1 MHLFFYDNL
10 LQLDSITP
18 VIDIIKDHKKIVL
31 SSLNITHDYKNNK
44 LIKYLK
50 QNDIECLSFPPT
62 SMTNK
67 IKLCAIKFLL
77 ILPKNILLRFQGFW
91 YRLDN
96 RIFLDKNKFLNFLEE
111 KKIKTISIPSDLTLN
126 KKIFLYNL
134 KSHYNLKIIE
144 IEVGLRTL
152 KTNPYSK
159 FPQDFCDFY
168 LASNKFLSFKHDEEF
183 NRKTKFFGSSRYS
196 NLWIK
201 KLDKI
206 NQIFYTDNNTK
217 INVALFLAPRIL
229 EENPTFLKDFE
240 KIKNIN
246 LEIANKPKTIL
257 PFKCSDYYHDKFNAN
272 QLVNWADIIIS
283 HTSSILIEAIL
294 KKKKIFFCTF
304 IQYSEKYAVL
314 GNYIEDFNCI
324 DTIQNFDQIIE
335 YLENTGNEKINK
347 EGVLLDKDDQL
358 ALCQLRGFDN
368 DSEMINNYI
377 NFYENVIVE

>member
-1 MHLFFYDNL
+1 MHLFLYDNL

-18 VIDIIKDHKKIVL
+18 VIDIIKDQRKIVV
-31 SSLNITHDYKNNK
+31 SSLNITHDYKSNN

-50 QNDIECLSFPPT
+50 QNDIKCLSFPPT
-62 SMTNK
+62 SK
-67 IKLCAIKFLL
+67 INVAKLFLIRLVL
-77 ILPKNILLRFQGFW
+77 ILPKDILLRFQRFF
-91 YRLDN
+91 YKLN
-96 RIFLDKNKFLNFLEE
+96 SNLFLTKNTFLNFLIKE
-111 KKIKTISIPSDLTLN
+111 KIKTISIPNDLTPS
-126 KKIFLYNL
+126 KKVFLYNL
-134 KSHYNLKIIE
+134 KLYYNLKIIE

-168 LASNKFLSFKHDEEF
+168 LASNKYLSFKNDEEF

-229 EENPTFLKDFE
+229 EENPTFLKNCE

-257 PFKCSDYYHDKFNAN
+257 PLKCSDYYHDKFNAN

-283 HTSSILIEAIL
+283 HTSSILIEAIF